1 MRFWFEHSSDVSL
14 REQVVAQVT
23 LGILSGELAPGE
35 RLPSIRELARRF
47 NIHANTVSAGYRQL
61 EVEGWVASRKGSGVY
76 VRATRPA
83 VRAASVDVLDRVV
96 ANLFDAT
103 RRLGV
108 ADSKVARRVAAF
120 AAQPGF
126 EHILLVE
133 PDPELGR
140 IVVAELAEA
149 VFLPIE
155 IAGFGEHASRAAH
168 AFVVTLPSKLDR
180 VKAELPGSRVHCLRI
195 RSVPM
200 SLAEHLPP
208 PGSRAGLLV
217 GVASRW
223 PDFLRFA
230 RTMLV
235 AAGFD
240 ADALMVRDATQPLWQ
255 EGLTQASAVV
265 CDLLTAS
272 QLAGAK
278 TIVSRILADGVAE
291 ELNALVRPPVS

>member
-23 LGILSGELAPGE
+23 LGILCGELAPGE

-47 NIHANTVSAGYRQL
+47 KIHANTVSAGYRQL

-76 VRATRPA
+76 VRATRPV
-83 VRAASVDVLDRVV
+83 VRDGSVNVLDRIV
-96 ANLFDAT
+96 ANLFDTT
-103 RRLGV
+103 RRLGI
-108 ADSKVARRVAAF
+108 ADSEVTHRVAGF
-120 AAQPGF
+120 AVQPGF
-126 EHILLVE
+126 ERILLVE

-140 IVVAELAEA
+140 IIVAELTEA
-149 VFLPIE
+149 VSLPIE
-155 IAGFGEHASRAAH
+155 IAGFGESAGQPTCT
-168 AFVVTLPSKLDR
+168 FVVTLPSKLDR
-180 VKAELPGSRVHCLRI
+180 VKTEFPGCRVHCLRI
-195 RSVPM
+195 RSVLM

-208 PGSRAGLLV
+208 PDSRAGMLV

-240 ADALMVRDATQPLWQ
+240 ADALIIRDPSQPSWR
-255 EGLTQASAVV
+255 EGLTQAAAVL
-265 CDLLTAS
+265 CDVPTAS
-272 QLAGAK
+272 QLAGVR
-278 TIVSRILADGVAE
+278 TIVSRLLADGVAD
-291 ELNALVRPPVS
+291 ELNTLVRPPVS

>member
-47 NIHANTVSAGYRQL
+47 DIHANTVSAGYRQL
-61 EVEGWVASRKGSGVY
+61 EAEGWVASRKGSGVY

-83 VRAASVDVLDRVV
+83 ARDGSANVLDRVI

-108 ADSKVARRVAAF
+108 ADSEVARRVAAF

-126 EHILLVE
+126 ERILLVE
-133 PDPELGR
+133 PDPELAR

-149 VFLPIE
+149 VSLPIE
-155 IAGFGEHASRAAH
+155 SAAFGELAGRAAN
-168 AFVVTLPSKLDR
+168 AFLVTLPSKVDR
-180 VKAELPGSRVHCLRI
+180 VKAELPGCRVHSLRI

-200 SLAEHLPP
+200 SLDEHLPP
-208 PGSRAGLLV
+208 PDSRAGMLL

-240 ADALMVRDATQPLWQ
+240 ADALILRDASQPTWQ
-255 EGLTQASAVV
+255 QGLTEASAVV
-265 CDLLTAS
+265 CDVLTAS
-272 QLAGAK
+272 GLPEVK
-278 TIVSRILADGVAE
+278 TIVSRILADGVAAE
-291 ELNALVRPPVS
+291 VSTLVRPRVS